1 MCSVAWQACIADMS
15 AETGMI
21 ITSPWASATAPVAV
35 AAGVAL
41 QIPETVEQ
49 MSDVTFQAQKL
60 GFKSG
65 CIITHKQSE
74 TIELWEITNIAN
86 SVATLQQH
94 LLPTIG
100 GSSKD
105 VQVSALLSDWR
116 VHKGKVT
123 QHLPGWSANGNTCKP
138 SMSESWAMDEIKGA
152 VAVALRS
159 SYMKHH
165 KDVTQHMTLF
175 VNPTIVQVN
184 KPFKAGTLILVAAS
198 QRIDKVV
205 QAGSVGVGS
214 YDLPSG
220 SSVDMHVLKHIVHPL
235 DARGEMNRSPWI
247 VPFWWLQHV
256 DDEDEAN
263 MEVKHVP
270 EKVHGIVVHVP
281 IATNKKDL
289 KVGDVLTVMIVDG
302 VQPVGSAPL
311 KKRRAA

>member
-74 TIELWEITNIAN
+74 TIELWEITKIAN
-86 SVATLQQH
+86 SVATLKQH

-220 SSVDMHVLKHIVHPL
+220 SAVDMHVLKHIVHPL
-235 DARGEMNRSPWI
+235 DARGEMNKSPWI

-263 MEVKHVP
+263 MEVKHVL